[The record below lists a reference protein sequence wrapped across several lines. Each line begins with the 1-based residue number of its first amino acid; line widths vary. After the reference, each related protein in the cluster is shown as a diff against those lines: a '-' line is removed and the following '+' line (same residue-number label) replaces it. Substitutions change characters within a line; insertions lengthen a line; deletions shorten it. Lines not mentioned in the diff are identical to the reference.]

1 MEALVWF
8 AIGVAAAVFA
18 IILGGIIAV
27 AIGLA
32 DSPFYDDHYV
42 D

>member
-8 AIGVAAAVFA
+8 TIGVAAAVFA
-18 IILGGIIAV
+18 VILGGMIAV

-32 DSPFYDDHYV
+32 DSPLSDSHYV